1 MANID
6 VRLLRYFIAVAE
18 TGHMTRAA
26 ERLGIGQPPL
36 SQQIRVLETQL
47 GVTLFDRLPRGM
59 ALTDAGQAFLADACE
74 VVRKL
79 DQAVDDVRR
88 VAAGIKGRLSVGFT
102 SSSALHPFVPT
113 VIRAF
118 RRDAPSVSLMLDE
131 SSTSELLDGLR
142 DGQLDAAFIRQ
153 PQGDIGQ
160 IAFVPVLEE
169 AMVLAVPSAHA
180 LALTGRA
187 GKAAVPMTAVAAE
200 KLILYRR
207 RTGQGLYDAIIAACH
222 SAGFSPNI
230 EQEAPRLLSTLS
242 LVAAGLGVS
251 VVPASLMRMQIEGI
265 VYRPLSPAPRAP
277 LHFAYREGV
286 LAGPS
291 ARLLDHVR
299 ATAQS
304 FVARP

>member
-1 MANID
+1 MANVD

-18 TGHMTRAA
+18 AGHMTRAA

-47 GVTLFDRLPRGM
+47 GVTLFERLPRGM
-59 ALTDAGQAFLADACE
+59 ALTDAGQAFLADAYE

-102 SSSALHPFVPT
+102 SSAALHPFVPT

-118 RRDAPSVSLMLDE
+118 RSDAPSVSLALDE
-131 SSTSELLDGLR
+131 SSTGDLLDGLR
-142 DGQLDAAFIRQ
+142 DGHIDVAFIRQ
-153 PQGDIGQ
+153 PQGNTGEITVVQ
-160 IAFVPVLEE
+160 VLEE
-169 AMVLAVPSAHA
+169 AMVLAVPSAHP
-180 LALTGRA
+180 LALKGKA
-187 GKAAVPMTAVAAE
+187 GKAAVPMTAIASE

-207 RTGQGLYDAIIAACH
+207 RAGQGLYDAIIAACH
-222 SAGFSPNI
+222 GAGFSPAI
-230 EQEAPRLLSTLS
+230 EQEAPRLLTTLS

-265 VYRPLSPAPRAP
+265 VYRPLAPPPRAP
-277 LHFAYREGV
+277 LCCAYREGV
-286 LAGPS
+286 LAGPT
-291 ARLLDHVR
+291 ARLLEHVNAAVR
-299 ATAQS
+299 TIAKA
-304 FVARP
+304 

>member
-36 SQQIRVLETQL
+36 SQQIRLLETQL
-47 GVTLFDRLPRGM
+47 GVTLFERLPRGM
-59 ALTDAGQAFLADACE
+59 ALTDAGQAFLADALE

-88 VAAGIKGRLSVGFT
+88 VAAGVKGRLSVGFT
-102 SSSALHPFVPT
+102 SSAALHPFVPT

-118 RRDAPSVSLMLDE
+118 RSDAPSVSLMLDE
-131 SSTSELLDGLR
+131 ASTGELLDGLR
-142 DGQLDAAFIRQ
+142 DGHLDVAFIRQ
-153 PQGDIGQ
+153 PQGNTGEITVVQ
-160 IAFVPVLEE
+160 VLEE
-169 AMVLAVPSAHA
+169 PMVLVVPSAHP

-187 GKAAVPMTAVAAE
+187 GKAPVPMAAIAAE

-207 RTGQGLYDAIIAACH
+207 RAGQGLYDAIIAACH
-222 SAGFSPNI
+222 GAGFSPAI
-230 EQEAPRLLSTLS
+230 EQEAPRLLTTLS

-251 VVPASLMRMQIEGI
+251 VVPASLMRMQVEGI
-265 VYRPLSPAPRAP
+265 VYRPLAPPPRAP
-277 LHFAYREGV
+277 LCCAYREGI
-286 LAGPS
+286 LAGPT
-291 ARLLDHVR
+291 ARLLDHVH
-299 ATAQS
+299 ATAAS
-304 FVARP
+304 VAAE